1 MKIRQFLVSTATVLF
16 QPAVFA
22 ARNVATTSERI
33 LEVMDS
39 LTGQY
44 EKLVRG

>member
-1 MKIRQFLVSTATVLF
+1 
-16 QPAVFA
+16 
-22 ARNVATTSERI
+22 VATTSERI